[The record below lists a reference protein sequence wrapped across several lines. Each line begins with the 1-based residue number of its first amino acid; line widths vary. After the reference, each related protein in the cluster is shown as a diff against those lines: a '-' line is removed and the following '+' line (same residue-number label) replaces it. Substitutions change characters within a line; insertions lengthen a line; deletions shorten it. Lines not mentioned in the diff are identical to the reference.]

1 MKKQLLGQ
9 NLDQRKKVIEKPSSL
24 DKDAGRGKGLQLYI
38 PHDLYKSL
46 KQAALDRETTV
57 RAVVLA
63 ALKKDGFNVKSE
75 DLKDRRT

>member
-1 MKKQLLGQ
+1 MKNSEQKSNASISPASASDDG
-9 NLDQRKKVIEKPSSL
+9 
-24 DKDAGRGKGLQLYI
+24 GRGKGLQLYI
-38 PHDLYKSL
+38 PQDLYKSL

-75 DLKDRRT
+75 ELKDRRK